1 MWKNKFNYYG
11 PEDDDDTS
19 CQGDD
24 HELFGI
30 ED

>member
-1 MWKNKFNYYG
+1 MKKFILYYG